1 MQYADLEANTL
12 AGAEELGFEI
22 GTKEDGQK
30 MIKKLIDKL
39 KEMNT
44 FLSELVTS
52 WDTEAGAEVEEP
64 EEGAEGEE
72 ETEPEEAGDETAVV
86 VEGEDELGIAGEET
100 ENEDTGGAVG
110 EEIEADGE
118 DPPLEDELPEE
129 LTEDEEALSNRR
141 RMRQRRRRM

>member
-1 MQYADLEANTL
+1 MHYADLEANTL
-12 AGAEELGFEI
+12 AGAEELGFQI

-52 WDTEAGAEVEEP
+52 WDMEAGAEVEEP
-64 EEGAEGEE
+64 EEGAEGGE
-72 ETEPEEAGDETAVV
+72 ETEPEEAGDDTAA
-86 VEGEDELGIAGEET
+86 VEVGEDELGIAGEET
-100 ENEDTGGAVG
+100 EKEDTGAVG